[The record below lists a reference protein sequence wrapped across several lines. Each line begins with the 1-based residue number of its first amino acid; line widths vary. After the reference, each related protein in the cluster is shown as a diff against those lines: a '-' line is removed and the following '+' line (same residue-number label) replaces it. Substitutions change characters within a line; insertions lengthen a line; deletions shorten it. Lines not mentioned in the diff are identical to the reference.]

1 MAIGKRI
8 EERLA
13 RLGWRRNDLL
23 NRVPDL
29 TPQALSNLIRR
40 DSVRSEWDEA
50 IAEAL
55 GVSVLWLVYGRDD
68 DGAARTIPLRV
79 SEPPA
84 PAYASSTVKA
94 IAEVAADMSP
104 EGQLVLLGR
113 AQELQRQ
120 YPKAAKNHSG

>member
-8 EERLA
+8 EQRLA
-13 RLGWRRNDLL
+13 DLGWRRNDLIDKL
-23 NRVPDL
+23 PDL

-55 GVSVLWLVYGRDD
+55 GVSVLWLVYGRTD
-68 DGAARTIPLRV
+68 DGACKTVPLQAREP
-79 SEPPA
+79 EPPA
-84 PAYASSTVKA
+84 YSTTVQQIIETTAS
-94 IAEVAADMSP
+94 MSP

-113 AQELQRQ
+113 AQELAMKF
-120 YPKAAKNHSG
+120 PKAKPNHFS